1 VFVAAVVVVV
11 ESVLD
16 EVIVIDVVRVVAV
29 VEVWTLVDVEVTVM
43 RG

>member
-1 VFVAAVVVVV
+1 MFVAAVVVVV